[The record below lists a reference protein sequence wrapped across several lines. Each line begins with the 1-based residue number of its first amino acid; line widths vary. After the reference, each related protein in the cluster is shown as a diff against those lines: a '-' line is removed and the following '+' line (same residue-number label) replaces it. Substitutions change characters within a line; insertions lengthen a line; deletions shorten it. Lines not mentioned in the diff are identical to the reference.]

1 MPRVATKLTTNGDGS
16 FSARKRIPA
25 DVQEDYE
32 KLYGVRW
39 EEPAISK
46 ERYKCSERRPRRS

>member
-32 KLYGVRW
+32 NL
-39 EEPAISK
+39 
-46 ERYKCSERRPRRS
+46 